1 MSELFQPFE
10 RGDLALRNRIAMAPM
25 TRARTR
31 NGIADDLTATYY
43 RQRASAGLIVTEG
56 TPISRTAEGFLFI
69 PGIYTD
75 KQIAGWRKTTEAV
88 HAEGGVIFAQLWHV
102 GRVSHVSN
110 QPGGIA
116 PVSSTDRIAA
126 NSQAWGLR
134 DDGSAGPVD
143 VSRPRAL
150 STEEVPGVIDDF
162 AEAAANAVE
171 AGFDGVELHGANGY
185 LIEQFINPLVND
197 RTDAYRGDTLEG
209 RTRFLLETID
219 AVIARIGAAK
229 TSVRLSPFGGLF
241 DMGAYP
247 EIEESYLHIADEL
260 SKRGIAYVHLMDQKS
275 RGSTAIPLAFLS
287 RFRERFK
294 GVLILAGGMTRERAE
309 QHIADGLIDIAA
321 FGEPFIANPDLVA
334 RLRHGWPLAPA
345 DRDTHY
351 GGDAHGYTD
360 YPTFDPSATRAAAA
374 QPEKADSL

>member
-10 RGDLALRNRIAMAPM
+10 FGDLALRNRIAMAPM

-150 STEEVPGVIDDF
+150 STEEVRGVIDDF
-162 AEAAANAVE
+162 AKAAANAVE

-294 GVLILAGGMTRERAE
+294 GVLILAGGMTRERAQ
-309 QHIADGLIDIAA
+309 QHIANGLIDIAA

-334 RLRHGWPLAPA
+334 RLRNGWPLAQA

-360 YPTFDPSATRAAAA
+360 YPTFDSSVTRAAAA

>member
-1 MSELFQPFE
+1 MSKLFEPFE
-10 RGDLALRNRIAMAPM
+10 RGSLALRNRVAMAPM
-25 TRARTR
+25 TRSRAPD
-31 NGIADDLTATYY
+31 GVADDLTATYY

-134 DDGSAGPVD
+134 DDGSPGPVN

-150 STEEVPGVIDDF
+150 STEEVCGVIDDF
-162 AEAAANAVE
+162 AQAAANAVA

-209 RTRFLLETID
+209 RTRFLLDTMD

-229 TSVRLSPFGGLF
+229 SAVRLSPFGGLF
-241 DMGAYP
+241 DMGPYP
-247 EIEESYLHIADEL
+247 EIEETYLHIADEL

-275 RGSTAIPLAFLS
+275 RGSTAIPPEFLKKFRD
-287 RFRERFK
+287 RFS

-334 RLRHGWPLAPA
+334 RLRNRWPLAPVE
-345 DRDTHY
+345 RDTHY
-351 GGDAHGYTD
+351 GGDARGYTD
-360 YPTFDPSATRAAAA
+360 YLAFNPNAAPADATRSD
-374 QPEKADSL
+374 ERDTL

>member
-1 MSELFQPFE
+1 MSELFQPFK
-10 RGDLALRNRIAMAPM
+10 RGGLALRNRIAMAPM
-25 TRARTR
+25 TRARTHD
-31 NGIADDLTATYY
+31 GIADDLTSTYY

-56 TPISRTAEGFLFI
+56 TPISPTAEGFLFI

-126 NSQAWGLR
+126 NSQTWGLR

-150 STEEVPGVIDDF
+150 STEEVRGVIDDF
-162 AEAAANAVE
+162 AKAAANAVA

-197 RTDAYRGDTLEG
+197 RTDAYRGDTLVG
-209 RTRFLLETID
+209 RTRFLLEAID

-229 TSVRLSPFGGLF
+229 TAVRLSPFGGLF
-241 DMGAYP
+241 DMGTYP
-247 EIEESYLHIADEL
+247 EIEETYLHLADEL

-351 GGDAHGYTD
+351 GGDAHGYID
-360 YPTFDPSATRAAAA
+360 YPTFDPSATRAAAT

>member
-162 AEAAANAVE
+162 AEAAANAV
-171 AGFDGVELHGANGY
+171 
-185 LIEQFINPLVND
+185 
-197 RTDAYRGDTLEG
+197 
-209 RTRFLLETID
+209 
-219 AVIARIGAAK
+219 
-229 TSVRLSPFGGLF
+229 
-241 DMGAYP
+241 
-247 EIEESYLHIADEL
+247 
-260 SKRGIAYVHLMDQKS
+260 
-275 RGSTAIPLAFLS
+275 
-287 RFRERFK
+287 
-294 GVLILAGGMTRERAE
+294 
-309 QHIADGLIDIAA
+309 
-321 FGEPFIANPDLVA
+321 
-334 RLRHGWPLAPA
+334 
-345 DRDTHY
+345 
-351 GGDAHGYTD
+351 
-360 YPTFDPSATRAAAA
+360 
-374 QPEKADSL
+374 

>member
-1 MSELFQPFE
+1 MSELFQPFK
-10 RGDLALRNRIAMAPM
+10 RGGMALRNRIAMAPM
-25 TRARTR
+25 TRARTHD
-31 NGIADDLTATYY
+31 GIADDLTSTYY

-56 TPISRTAEGFLFI
+56 TPISPTAEGFLFI
-69 PGIYTD
+69 PGIYTN

-102 GRVSHVSN
+102 GRVSHVAN

-150 STEEVPGVIDDF
+150 STEEVRGVIDDF
-162 AEAAANAVE
+162 AKAAANAVA

-197 RTDAYRGDTLEG
+197 RTDAYRGDTLVG
-209 RTRFLLETID
+209 RTRFLLEAID

-229 TSVRLSPFGGLF
+229 TAVRLSPFGGLF
-241 DMGAYP
+241 DMGTYP
-247 EIEESYLHIADEL
+247 EIEETYLHLADEL
-260 SKRGIAYVHLMDQKS
+260 SKRGIAYVHLMDHEIA
-275 RGSTAIPLAFLS
+275 RPHRHPFGLPLAVSGALQRRADPCRRYDARARRTAHRRWPDRYRRLRRALHRQPRPRRPAS
-287 RFRERFK
+287 PR
-294 GVLILAGGMTRERAE
+294 LAARTGRPR
-309 QHIADGLIDIAA
+309 HPLRRRC
-321 FGEPFIANPDLVA
+321 PWLHRLPDL
-334 RLRHGWPLAPA
+334 
-345 DRDTHY
+345 
-351 GGDAHGYTD
+351 
-360 YPTFDPSATRAAAA
+360 
-374 QPEKADSL
+374 

>member
-56 TPISRTAEGFLFI
+56 TPISRAAEGFLFI
-69 PGIYTD
+69 PGIYID
-75 KQIAGWRKTTEAV
+75 EQIAGWRKTTEAV

-126 NSQAWGLR
+126 NSQAWGLS
-134 DDGSAGPVD
+134 DDGSPGPVD

-150 STEEVPGVIDDF
+150 STEEVRGVIDDF
-162 AEAAANAVE
+162 AQAAANAVE
-171 AGFDGVELHGANGY
+171 AGFDGIELHGANGY

-197 RTDAYRGDTLEG
+197 RTDAYRGDALVG

-219 AVIARIGAAK
+219 AVIARIGATK
-229 TSVRLSPFGGLF
+229 TAVRLSPFGGLF

-247 EIEESYLHIADEL
+247 ETEETYLHIADEL

-275 RGSTAIPLAFLS
+275 RGSTGIPSEFLV
-287 RFRERFK
+287 RFRGRFK
-294 GVLILAGGMTRERAE
+294 SVLILAGGMTRERAQ
-309 QHIADGLIDIAA
+309 QHITDGLIDIAA

-334 RLRHGWPLAPA
+334 RLRNGWPLAQA

-360 YPTFDPSATRAAAA
+360 YPTFAPSATRAAAA
-374 QPEKADSL
+374 QLEKADSL

>member
-43 RQRASAGLIVTEG
+43 RQRASAGLIITEG

-116 PVSSTDRIAA
+116 PVSSTGRIAA

-143 VSRPRAL
+143 VSPPRAL

-162 AEAAANAVE
+162 AKAAANAVE

-275 RGSTAIPLAFLS
+275 RGSTAIPLEFLS

-360 YPTFDPSATRAAAA
+360 YPTFDPSAMRAAAA

>member
-1 MSELFQPFE
+1 MSELFQPSK

-56 TPISRTAEGFLFI
+56 TPISHAAEGFLFI

-75 KQIAGWRKTTEAV
+75 EQIAGWRKTTQAV
-88 HAEGGVIFAQLWHV
+88 HGEGGVIFAQLWHV

-110 QPGGIA
+110 QPSGIA

-134 DDGSAGPVD
+134 DDGSPGPVD

-150 STEEVPGVIDDF
+150 STEEVRGVIGDF
-162 AEAAANAVE
+162 AKAAANAVE

-197 RTDAYRGDTLEG
+197 RTDAYRGDTMEG

-219 AVIARIGAAK
+219 AVAARIGTTK
-229 TSVRLSPFGGLF
+229 TAVRLSPFGGLF
-241 DMGAYP
+241 DMGTYP
-247 EIEESYLHIADEL
+247 EIGETYLHLADEL

-275 RGSTAIPLAFLS
+275 RGSAAIPSEFLAL
-287 RFRERFK
+287 FRDRFK
-294 GVLILAGGMTRERAE
+294 SVLILAGGMTRERAE

-334 RLRHGWPLAPA
+334 RLRNGWPLAQA

-351 GGDAHGYTD
+351 GGDAYGYTD
-360 YPTFDPSATRAAAA
+360 YPTFDPSATGAAAV

>member
-1 MSELFQPFE
+1 MSELFQPFK
-10 RGDLALRNRIAMAPM
+10 RGGLALRNRIAMAPM
-25 TRARTR
+25 TRSRAPD
-31 NGIADDLTATYY
+31 GVADDLTAAYY
-43 RQRASAGLIVTEG
+43 RQRSSAGLIVTEG

-134 DDGSAGPVD
+134 DDGSPGPVD

-150 STEEVPGVIDDF
+150 STTEVHGVIDDF
-162 AEAAANAVE
+162 AQAAANAVE

-209 RTRFLLETID
+209 RTRFLLEAMD
-219 AVIARIGAAK
+219 AVIARIGATK
-229 TSVRLSPFGGLF
+229 TAVRLSPFGGLF

-247 EIEESYLHIADEL
+247 EIEETYLHIADEL
-260 SKRGIAYVHLMDQKS
+260 SKRGIAYVHLMDQTS
-275 RGSTAIPLAFLS
+275 RGSAAIPSEFLA
-287 RFRERFK
+287 RFRNRFK

-334 RLRHGWPLAPA
+334 RLRNGWPLAQA

-351 GGDAHGYTD
+351 GGDARGYTD
-360 YPTFDPSATRAAAA
+360 YPTFDSSATRAAEA